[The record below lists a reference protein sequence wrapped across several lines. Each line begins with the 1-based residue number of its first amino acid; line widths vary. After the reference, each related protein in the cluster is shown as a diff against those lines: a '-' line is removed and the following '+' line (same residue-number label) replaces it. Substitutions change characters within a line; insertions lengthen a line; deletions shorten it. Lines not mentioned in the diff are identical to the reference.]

1 MNSSLKKHHV
11 FFIAMSISFLG
22 ALVSLSPM
30 GDKLEGEY
38 GRSWLFEIRGKIPV
52 PEQVIIISI
61 DKASAD
67 FLELPND
74 PQKWPRVHY
83 ANLIN
88 RLKQQSP
95 SVIAFN
101 IIFDESHDAQ
111 NDEMLATAIADANNV
126 ILSSYLQVRKYSS
139 DADNGY
145 GSGNY
150 SLEQIIE
157 PAAIL
162 QQAAINVSPFL
173 LPKTSTTVNQFWTYK
188 ASAGDIP
195 TFPVSV
201 FQCYSYK
208 NIFPE
213 LITILQEIAP
223 EVYAQLSKN
232 NALEIKKHTMT
243 VHHVIRSALINS
255 SELSS
260 QFIQSLNKAEIPVL
274 KKQLLQSWFSLIQS
288 SNQLYFNHYGPGG
301 TIKTVPFYQA
311 LTYEGNDDLFKNKI
325 ILIGYSDDLQP
336 EKNQGF
342 YNVFSSQNGKS
353 ISSIEIAATA
363 VANLIDS
370 SWLKSLSGWE
380 KVLLIM
386 LWGGVVVMVFGFFS
400 YGIAIV
406 IVILLSVS
414 YLFISYSQFTSE
426 QLLLP
431 LFIPLVIQLPLA
443 FFVVSFMTYI
453 QNKRQQQKMQK
464 IFSYYIPDDVVT
476 KYSKNTNIEELSA
489 YGELKYGVCV
499 ATDVGQYTALSE
511 NLTPTE
517 LNSLMNNYYGIM
529 FPLVKRNGGFVS
541 DVIGDAMLAIWAES
555 ALERNI
561 KTRKNACIAA
571 LQIKADIEHFN
582 KTQSNNL
589 PTRIGLHYGDMYLGN
604 VGTQEH
610 FEYRA
615 TGDTINTATRIEGLS
630 KLLGTKILV
639 SAEVVDGLVGFIARE
654 IGTFILK
661 GKTRA
666 IIIYELQGYQD
677 DMDDGRDSLNIFFKQ
692 ALALFRQHQW
702 VDALQF
708 FLEIEKEYPNDAPTR
723 FYINYLQH
731 HLVAEYPE
739 QDLEQAAVIKL
750 DDVAGVVVDNVS
762 S

>member
-11 FFIAMSISFLG
+11 FFIAISISLLG
-22 ALVSLSPM
+22 ALISLSPM

-38 GRSWLFEIRGKIPV
+38 GRSWLFKIRGKIPA

-74 PQKWPRVHY
+74 PQKWPRSHY

-88 RLKQQSP
+88 RLKQQTP
-95 SVIAFN
+95 TVIAFN
-101 IIFDESHDAQ
+101 IIFDESDDVE
-111 NDEMLATAIADANNV
+111 NDEMLATAIADASNV
-126 ILSSYLQVRKYSS
+126 ILSSYLQVRRYSS

-145 GSGNY
+145 GSGSY

-162 QQAAINVSPFL
+162 EQAAMNVSPFL
-173 LPKTSTTVNQFWTYK
+173 LPKTSTTVNKFWTYK

-195 TFPVSV
+195 TFPLSI
-201 FQCYSYK
+201 FQSYSYK

-213 LITILQEIAP
+213 LLQILQEIAP
-223 EVYAQLSKN
+223 EVYTQLSKN
-232 NALEIKKHTMT
+232 NALEAKKHMMA
-243 VHHVIRSALINS
+243 VHQLIRTALLNQAG
-255 SELSS
+255 LDS
-260 QFIQSLNKAEIPVL
+260 QFIQLVDKAKLPAVKE
-274 KKQLLQSWFSLIQS
+274 QLLKSWFALIHS
-288 SNQLYFNHYGPGG
+288 DNQLYFNHYGSGG
-301 TIKTVPFYQA
+301 TIKTIPFYQA
-311 LTYEGNDDLFKNKI
+311 LTQDGSDDLFKNKI
-325 ILIGYSDDLQP
+325 VLIGYSDDLQP

-342 YNVFSSQNGKS
+342 YNVFSSQNGES

-363 VANLIDS
+363 VANLIDN
-370 SWLKSLSGWE
+370 SWLKTLLTWE
-380 KVLLIM
+380 KTLLII
-386 LWGGVVVMVFGFFS
+386 LWGAVIAMIFGIFS
-400 YGIAIV
+400 YGVAII
-406 IVILLSVS
+406 IVSLLSGN
-414 YLFISYSQFTSE
+414 YLLISYSQFISE
-426 QLLLP
+426 QVLLP
-431 LFIPLVIQLPLA
+431 LFIPFIIQLPLA
-443 FFVVSFMTYI
+443 FFVVSFLTYI

-499 ATDVGQYTALSE
+499 ATDVGQYTTLSE
-511 NLTPTE
+511 SLSPTE

-555 ALERNI
+555 KLEKNI
-561 KTRKNACIAA
+561 RTRKSACIAA

-615 TGDTINTATRIEGLS
+615 TGDTINTATRIEGLN

-639 SAEVVDGLVGFIARE
+639 SAEVVDGLAGFVARE

-666 IIIYELQGYQD
+666 IIVYELLGYQD
-677 DMDDGRDSLNIFFKQ
+677 EMDDRWDSLNVFFKQ
-692 ALALFRQHQW
+692 GLALFRQHQW

-708 FLEIEKEYPNDAPTR
+708 FIEIQKKYPDDKPIR

-731 HLVAEYPE
+731 HLVTEYPE
-739 QDLEQAAVIKL
+739 SDLEQVAVIKL
-750 DDVAGVVVDNVS
+750 DEKLGLSMERPVS
-762 S
+762 